1 MTMPTLHL
9 LLLPKTQN
17 RQEIP
22 NAENPTKL
30 HSLIQRKNTKP
41 EINNQKKMDSFC
53 PRKSQSHSGNVFAS
67 LPLPLL
73 IFKSCALLV
82 RSFVSLFF
90 QGHPCFY
97 NLGFLFSS
105 LLFPSMLRV
114 VSVCGFC
121 PDHNCV
127 RSRSMHMGSHASS
140 GSGCSRPEL
149 WSRVLCV
156 DFL

>member
-30 HSLIQRKNTKP
+30 HSLIQRKSTKP
-41 EINNQKKMDSFC
+41 EINNKKKMDSFC
-53 PRKSQSHSGNVFAS
+53 PRKSQSHSGNLFAS

-82 RSFVSLFF
+82 RSFRCFF
-90 QGHPCFY
+90 KVIPAFTIWVFF
-97 NLGFLFSS
+97 FLLSS
-105 LLFPSMLRV
+105 LSMLRV

-127 RSRSMHMGSHASS
+127 RSRSMHMSSHASS
-140 GSGCSRPEL
+140 GFGCSRREL
-149 WSRVLCV
+149 WSRVLCL